1 MSPLFFIYAKTAS
14 FRESNRKLTDCKVG
28 AVASFRKT
36 VYNDTK
42 GDKAMLSEKLIAL
55 RREKGLSQVELAE
68 ELNVSRQAVSR
79 WETGEAAP
87 SLENLRCLRDLYNVS
102 LDYLVCDGERP
113 EQPAPPPETE
123 PEPVAE
129 ETAAAPARSP
139 GVLLSLALSSAA
151 LAIAV
156 LTALLLL
163 FRLSTP
169 SQEPPDP
176 LKSIDGTSMVIGEDG
191 TPIVGEEVN
200 IDKTMFIIT
209 EDIE

>member
-1 MSPLFFIYAKTAS
+1 M
-14 FRESNRKLTDCKVG
+14 
-28 AVASFRKT
+28 
-36 VYNDTK
+36 VYNDIK

-139 GVLLSLALSSAA
+139 GALWALALSSAA

-156 LTALLLL
+156 LMAVLLL
-163 FRLSTP
+163 FRPSTP
-169 SQEPPDP
+169 SREAPGS
-176 LKSIDGTSMVIGEDG
+176 LKDIDGTGMVIGEDG
-191 TPIVGEEVN
+191 KAIVGEEVE
-200 IDKTMFIIT
+200 IDEVIFIIT